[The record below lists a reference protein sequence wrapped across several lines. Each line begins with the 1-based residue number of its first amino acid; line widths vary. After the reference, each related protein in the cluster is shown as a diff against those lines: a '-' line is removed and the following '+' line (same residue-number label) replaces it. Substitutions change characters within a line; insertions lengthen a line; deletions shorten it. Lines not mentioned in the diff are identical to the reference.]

1 MFFRNADTR
10 KFLLDAFEDDVRDI
24 IENIIDNEDVNT
36 DKVDRQQLF
45 RMSVDIAKKR
55 ESYVSR
61 RKRKVRPKDDLVD
74 LTLSVNKVAAKVAAA
89 ATDAKKVDK
98 DAKAKVAAAATDAK
112 KDAKVDEDVLDEL
125 VDLDKNAQHMRSEM
139 KTKIVKNKKSP
150 KKKAP
155 KKKASPKKKAPKKKT
170 PKKKAKQTATN
181 DRGEVLKPGMKV
193 QGKWKG
199 DENYGEWFDG
209 VVVSVNNNKKT
220 CHIRYDDGDNDK
232 AVSFHDVSII

>member
-10 KFLLDAFEDDVRDI
+10 KFLLDAFEDDVREI
-24 IENIIDNEDVNT
+24 IETIIDNEDVNT

-55 ESYVSR
+55 ESYVPR

-98 DAKAKVAAAATDAK
+98 DAK
-112 KDAKVDEDVLDEL
+112 VDEDVLDEL
-125 VDLDKNAQHMRSEM
+125 VDLDKNAQQMRSEM
-139 KTKIVKNKKSP
+139 KTKFVKNKKSS
-150 KKKAP
+150 KKKA
-155 KKKASPKKKAPKKKT
+155 

-199 DENYGEWFDG
+199 EENFGEWFDG
-209 VVVSVNNNKKT
+209 VVVSVNNKKKDMP
-220 CHIRYDDGDNDK
+220 HPVRRRRQ
-232 AVSFHDVSII
+232 

>member
-10 KFLLDAFEDDVRDI
+10 KFLLDAFEDDVREI
-24 IENIIDNEDVNT
+24 IETIIDNEDVNT
-36 DKVDRQQLF
+36 DMVDRQQLF

-55 ESYVSR
+55 ESYVPR
-61 RKRKVRPKDDLVD
+61 RKKKLRPKDDLVD

-98 DAKAKVAAAATDAK
+98 DAK
-112 KDAKVDEDVLDEL
+112 VDEDVLDEL
-125 VDLDKNAQHMRSEM
+125 VDEDKNAQQMRSEM
-139 KTKIVKNKKSP
+139 KTKFGKTKKSS

-155 KKKASPKKKAPKKKT
+155 KKKA

-199 DENYGEWFDG
+199 EENFGEWFDG
-209 VVVSVNNNKKT
+209 VVVSVNNRKKT
-220 CHIRYDDGDNDK
+220 IHIQYDDGDDDK
-232 AVSFHDVSII
+232 ALSFNDVSII

>member
-10 KFLLDAFEDDVRDI
+10 KFLLDAFEDDVREI
-24 IENIIDNEDVNT
+24 IETIIDNEDVNT
-36 DKVDRQQLF
+36 DMVDRQQLF

-55 ESYVSR
+55 ESYVPR
-61 RKRKVRPKDDLVD
+61 RKKKFRPKDDLVD

-98 DAKAKVAAAATDAK
+98 DAKKVDKDAK
-112 KDAKVDEDVLDEL
+112 KVDKDAKVDEDVLDEL
-125 VDLDKNAQHMRSEM
+125 VDLDKNAQQMRSEM
-139 KTKIVKNKKSP
+139 KTKFGKTKKSS
-150 KKKAP
+150 KKKA
-155 KKKASPKKKAPKKKT
+155 

-199 DENYGEWFDG
+199 EENFGEWFDG
-209 VVVSVNNNKKT
+209 VVVSVNNKKKT
-220 CHIRYDDGDNDK
+220 IHIQYDDGDDDK
-232 AVSFHDVSII
+232 VLSFNDVSII

>member
-10 KFLLDAFEDDVRDI
+10 KFLLDAFEDDVREI
-24 IENIIDNEDVNT
+24 IETIIDNEDVNT
-36 DKVDRQQLF
+36 DMVDRQQLF

-61 RKRKVRPKDDLVD
+61 RKKKLRPKDDLVD

-98 DAKAKVAAAATDAK
+98 DAKKVDKDAK
-112 KDAKVDEDVLDEL
+112 KVDKDAKKVDKDAKVDEDVLDEL
-125 VDLDKNAQHMRSEM
+125 VDEDKNAQQMRSEM
-139 KTKIVKNKKSP
+139 KTKFGKTKKSS

-155 KKKASPKKKAPKKKT
+155 KKKA

-199 DENYGEWFDG
+199 EENFGEWFDG
-209 VVVSVNNNKKT
+209 VVVSVNNRKKT
-220 CHIRYDDGDNDK
+220 IHIQYDDGDDDK
-232 AVSFHDVSII
+232 ALSFNDVSII

>member
-10 KFLLDAFEDDVRDI
+10 KFLLDAFEDDVREI
-24 IENIIDNEDVNT
+24 IETIIDNEDVNT
-36 DKVDRQQLF
+36 DMVDRQQLF

-55 ESYVSR
+55 ESYVPR

-98 DAKAKVAAAATDAK
+98 DAK
-112 KDAKVDEDVLDEL
+112 VDEDVLDEL
-125 VDLDKNAQHMRSEM
+125 VDLDKNAQQMRSEM
-139 KTKIVKNKKSP
+139 KTKFVKNKKSS
-150 KKKAP
+150 KKKA
-155 KKKASPKKKAPKKKT
+155 

-199 DENYGEWFDG
+199 EENFGEWFDG
-209 VVVSVNNNKKT
+209 VVVSVNNKKKDMP
-220 CHIRYDDGDNDK
+220 HPVRRRRQ
-232 AVSFHDVSII
+232 

>member
-10 KFLLDAFEDDVRDI
+10 KFLLDAFEDDVREI
-24 IENIIDNEDVNT
+24 IETIIDNEDVNT
-36 DKVDRQQLF
+36 DMVDRQQLF

-61 RKRKVRPKDDLVD
+61 RKKKLRPKDDLVD

-98 DAKAKVAAAATDAK
+98 DAK
-112 KDAKVDEDVLDEL
+112 VDEDVLDEL
-125 VDLDKNAQHMRSEM
+125 VDLDKNAQQMRSEM
-139 KTKIVKNKKSP
+139 KTKFGKTKKSS

-155 KKKASPKKKAPKKKT
+155 KKKA

-181 DRGEVLKPGMKV
+181 DRGEVLKKGMKV

-199 DENYGEWFDG
+199 EENFGEWFDG
-209 VVVSVNNNKKT
+209 VVVSVNNRKKT
-220 CHIRYDDGDNDK
+220 IHIQYDDGDDDK
-232 AVSFHDVSII
+232 ALSFNDVSII

>member
-1 MFFRNADTR
+1 MIFLFFRNADTR
-10 KFLLDAFEDDVRDI
+10 KFLLDAFEDDVREI
-24 IENIIDNEDVNT
+24 IETIIDNEDVNT
-36 DKVDRQQLF
+36 DMVDRQQLF

-55 ESYVSR
+55 ESYVPR
-61 RKRKVRPKDDLVD
+61 RKKKLRPKDDLVD

-98 DAKAKVAAAATDAK
+98 DAK
-112 KDAKVDEDVLDEL
+112 VDEDVLDEL
-125 VDLDKNAQHMRSEM
+125 VDLDKNAQQMRSEM
-139 KTKIVKNKKSP
+139 KTKFVKNKKSS

-155 KKKASPKKKAPKKKT
+155 KKKA

-199 DENYGEWFDG
+199 EENFGEWFDG
-209 VVVSVNNNKKT
+209 VVVSVNNKKKT
-220 CHIRYDDGDNDK
+220 IHIQYDDGDDDK
-232 AVSFHDVSII
+232 VLSFNDVSII

>member
-10 KFLLDAFEDDVRDI
+10 KFLLDAFEDDVREI
-24 IENIIDNEDVNT
+24 IETIIDNEDVNT
-36 DKVDRQQLF
+36 DMVDRQQLF

-55 ESYVSR
+55 ESYVPR
-61 RKRKVRPKDDLVD
+61 RKKKLRPKDDLVD

-98 DAKAKVAAAATDAK
+98 DAK
-112 KDAKVDEDVLDEL
+112 VDEDVLDEL
-125 VDLDKNAQHMRSEM
+125 VDLDKNAQQMRSEM
-139 KTKIVKNKKSP
+139 KTKFVKNKKSS

-155 KKKASPKKKAPKKKT
+155 KKKA

-199 DENYGEWFDG
+199 EENFGEWFDG
-209 VVVSVNNNKKT
+209 VVVSVNNKKKT
-220 CHIRYDDGDNDK
+220 IHIQYDDGDDDK
-232 AVSFHDVSII
+232 VLSFNDVSII

>member
-10 KFLLDAFEDDVRDI
+10 KFLLDAFEDDVREI
-24 IENIIDNEDVNT
+24 IETIIDNEDVNT
-36 DKVDRQQLF
+36 DMVDRQQLF

-55 ESYVSR
+55 ESYVPR
-61 RKRKVRPKDDLVD
+61 RKKKLRPKDDLVD

-98 DAKAKVAAAATDAK
+98 DAK
-112 KDAKVDEDVLDEL
+112 VDEDVLDEL
-125 VDLDKNAQHMRSEM
+125 VDEDKNAQQMRSEM
-139 KTKIVKNKKSP
+139 KTKFGKTKKSS

-155 KKKASPKKKAPKKKT
+155 KKKA

-199 DENYGEWFDG
+199 EENFGEWFDG
-209 VVVSVNNNKKT
+209 VVVPVNNRKKT
-220 CHIRYDDGDNDK
+220 IHIQYDDGDDDK
-232 AVSFHDVSII
+232 ALSFNDVSII

>member
-10 KFLLDAFEDDVRDI
+10 KFLLDAFEDDVREI
-24 IENIIDNEDVNT
+24 IETIIDNEDVNT
-36 DKVDRQQLF
+36 DMVDRQQLF

-55 ESYVSR
+55 ESYVPR
-61 RKRKVRPKDDLVD
+61 RKKKFRPKDDLVD

-98 DAKAKVAAAATDAK
+98 DAK
-112 KDAKVDEDVLDEL
+112 VDEDVLDEL
-125 VDLDKNAQHMRSEM
+125 VDLDKNAQQMRSEM
-139 KTKIVKNKKSP
+139 KTKFGKTKKSS

-155 KKKASPKKKAPKKKT
+155 KKKA

-199 DENYGEWFDG
+199 EENFGEWFDG
-209 VVVSVNNNKKT
+209 VVVSVNNRKKT
-220 CHIRYDDGDNDK
+220 IHIQYDDGDDDK
-232 AVSFHDVSII
+232 ALSFNDVSII

>member
-10 KFLLDAFEDDVRDI
+10 KFLLDAFEDDVREI
-24 IENIIDNEDVNT
+24 IETIIDNEDVNT
-36 DKVDRQQLF
+36 DMVDRQQLF

-55 ESYVSR
+55 ESYVPR
-61 RKRKVRPKDDLVD
+61 RKKKFRPKDDLVD

-98 DAKAKVAAAATDAK
+98 DAKD
-112 KDAKVDEDVLDEL
+112 DEDVLDEL
-125 VDLDKNAQHMRSEM
+125 VDLDKNAQQMRSEM
-139 KTKIVKNKKSP
+139 KTKFVKNKKSS

-155 KKKASPKKKAPKKKT
+155 KKKA

-199 DENYGEWFDG
+199 EENFGEWFDG
-209 VVVSVNNNKKT
+209 VVVSVNNRKKT
-220 CHIRYDDGDNDK
+220 IHIQYDDGDDDK
-232 AVSFHDVSII
+232 ALSFNDVSII

>member
-10 KFLLDAFEDDVRDI
+10 KFLLDAFEDDVREI
-24 IENIIDNEDVNT
+24 IETIIDNEDVNT
-36 DKVDRQQLF
+36 DMVDRQQLF

-55 ESYVSR
+55 ETYVSR
-61 RKRKVRPKDDLVD
+61 RKKKVRPKDDLVD

-98 DAKAKVAAAATDAK
+98 DAK
-112 KDAKVDEDVLDEL
+112 VDEDVLDEL
-125 VDLDKNAQHMRSEM
+125 VDLDKNAQQMRSEM
-139 KTKIVKNKKSP
+139 KTKFAKTKKSS
-150 KKKAP
+150 KKKA
-155 KKKASPKKKAPKKKT
+155 

-199 DENYGEWFDG
+199 EENFGEWFDG
-209 VVVSVNNNKKT
+209 VVVSVNNKKKT
-220 CHIRYDDGDNDK
+220 IHIQYDDGDDDK
-232 AVSFHDVSII
+232 VLSFNDVSII

>member
-10 KFLLDAFEDDVRDI
+10 KFLLDAFEDDVREI
-24 IENIIDNEDVNT
+24 IETIIDNEDVNT
-36 DKVDRQQLF
+36 DMVDRQQLF

-61 RKRKVRPKDDLVD
+61 RKKKVRPKDDLVD

-98 DAKAKVAAAATDAK
+98 DAK
-112 KDAKVDEDVLDEL
+112 VDEDVLDEL
-125 VDLDKNAQHMRSEM
+125 VDLDKNAQQMRSEM
-139 KTKIVKNKKSP
+139 KTKFAKNKKSS

-155 KKKASPKKKAPKKKT
+155 KKKA

-199 DENYGEWFDG
+199 EENFGEWFDG
-209 VVVSVNNNKKT
+209 VVVSVNNKKKT
-220 CHIRYDDGDNDK
+220 IHIQYDDGDDDK
-232 AVSFHDVSII
+232 VLSFNDVSII

>member
-1 MFFRNADTR
+1 MR
-10 KFLLDAFEDDVRDI
+10 EI
-24 IENIIDNEDVNT
+24 IESIIDDEDVNT
-36 DKVDRQQLF
+36 DMVDRQQLF

-61 RKRKVRPKDDLVD
+61 RKKKVRPKDDLVD

-98 DAKAKVAAAATDAK
+98 DAKKVD
-112 KDAKVDEDVLDEL
+112 KDAKDDEDVLDEL
-125 VDLDKNAQHMRSEM
+125 VDLDKNAQQMRSEM
-139 KTKIVKNKKSP
+139 KTKFVKNKKSS

-155 KKKASPKKKAPKKKT
+155 KKKA

-199 DENYGEWFDG
+199 EENFGEWFDG
-209 VVVSVNNNKKT
+209 VVVSVNNRKKT
-220 CHIRYDDGDNDK
+220 IHIQYDDGDDDK
-232 AVSFHDVSII
+232 ALSFNDVSII